1 MLGCLYTAHRKF
13 PYKHVMYAC
22 IHTCMHTHTHTE
34 EKSLF
39 DNEYWEEILSKHR
52 PVQCTNSVEFQTI
65 EDFAQKVEIVIQSCN
80 RNEYCASLELMEA
93 PQIPKPDGQSQLFEK
108 AVRFPNKI
116 NMKIALGMFAGHKA
130 AIAWTE
136 QGASCERD
144 IRKVLG
150 WFPNTKAI
158 LGVGVAFGMKRDAV
172 KFCDVLVAKQIAD
185 FGDRPRAEKGGIDAR
200 GDVVRT
206 KTALKN
212 MFCKNT
218 IGWEFSCTNTNRL
231 AKVVPGL
238 LVSGPLLLDDATIKQ
253 RMLEQFKDAKGGE
266 MEGWILY
273 THIVNDRDILKDHPN
288 LEAIIIK
295 GVADYA
301 DGVKDKRWQLT
312 AAMAAA
318 SYTHF
323 QLKRSTAF
331 RGMSIVHM
339 LHVLRS
345 YCSCWMLLSNQ
356 IFEFE

>member
-34 EKSLF
+34 EKPLF

-80 RNEYCASLELMEA
+80 RNEYCASLEMMEA
-93 PQIPKPDGQSQLFEK
+93 PQIPKPDGRSQLFEK

-116 NMKIALGMFAGHKA
+116 DMKIALGMFAGHKA

-150 WFPNTKAI
+150 WFPNTKAL
-158 LGVGVAFGMKRDAV
+158 LGVGVAYGMKRDAV
-172 KFCDVLVAKQIAD
+172 KFCDVLVASQIAD
-185 FGDRPRAEKGGIDAR
+185 FGSQPRAQDGGLHAR
-200 GDVVRT
+200 GEFPDT
-206 KTALKN
+206 KPTLKN
-212 MFCKNT
+212 IFCKGDTLWN
-218 IGWEFSCTNTNRL
+218 FPCTAEKRS
-231 AKVVPGL
+231 AKVVVGQ
-238 LVSGPLLLDDATIKQ
+238 LVSGPFLLDDPKIKQ
-253 RMLEQFKDAKGGE
+253 SIQEQCKFAKGGE
-266 MEGWILY
+266 MEGWVLY
-273 THIVNDRDILKDHPN
+273 NHILKDHPN

-301 DGVKDKRWQLT
+301 DGEKDKQWQLT

-323 QLKRSTAF
+323 QLEQSSAF
-331 RGMSIVHM
+331 RGMNILYVG
-339 LHVLRS
+339 
-345 YCSCWMLLSNQ
+345 YCNSG
-356 IFEFE
+356 F